1 MLLDLSAIE
10 ENTTTEFKEKI
21 NEKFFMS
28 ISAFANTDGGCL
40 YLGISDDKT
49 VKGFIGKQEPLI
61 DKIVDKLGIQPRITK
76 ITIDNKDILLIEVE
90 KSNNLI
96 AYNNVYY
103 KRVGNTTRVMQQNEV
118 RNRLLEG
125 ISWESQ
131 TGNFTENDINEETV
145 RNFVRFAVSKG
156 RIPAI
161 PNNESVLS
169 ILDKLSLIID
179 GKITNA
185 GILLFGKNPQKAFIN
200 SNIRV
205 GAFKGNDSTTIVSDR
220 IIDGNLFEQV
230 IKAEEAIKFC
240 INVNYSITGETSER
254 KEIWDYPLSAIRE
267 TLLNAIVHRDYFDR
281 SSPIQIKVFKD
292 WLWFFNP
299 GNLVEDITIDS
310 LKSSHP
316 SKPRNPLIAN
326 VFYRAGLIEQFGSGI
341 DRIMHACHTEI
352 IPEPE
357 FIEECGGFSVRFK
370 KEFANLN
377 KRQIQALIYIKENG
391 SITNSKY
398 QEINNITRETAKRD
412 LAELVKLKIID
423 KVGTGKTT
431 KYCVIDMIQLKLL

>member
-1 MLLDLSAIE
+1 MSLDLSITE
-10 ENTTTEFKEKI
+10 ENITTEFKEKI

-40 YLGISDDKT
+40 YLGITDDKII
-49 VKGFIGKQEPLI
+49 KGFSGQQETVINQII
-61 DKIVDKLGIQPRITK
+61 DCLGIQPKITK
-76 ITIDNKDILLIEVE
+76 ETVDDKEIIVITVE

-96 AYNNVYY
+96 AYRNIYY
-103 KRVGNTTRVMQQNEV
+103 KRVGNTTRVMPQNEV
-118 RNRLLEG
+118 RKRLLEG

-131 TGNFTENDINEETV
+131 TGDFSEKDINEETV
-145 RNFVRFAVSKG
+145 RNFVKFAVSKG

-161 PNNESVLS
+161 PNDEPVMSVLER
-169 ILDKLSLIID
+169 LSLIID

-185 GILLFGKNPQKAFIN
+185 GILLFGKNPQKTFIN

-230 IKAEEAIKFC
+230 TKAEEAIKFC

-292 WLWFFNP
+292 WLWFYNP

-310 LKSSHP
+310 LKSFHP

-326 VFYRAGLIEQFGSGI
+326 VFYKAGLIEQFGSGI
-341 DRIMHACHTEI
+341 ERILHACHIEI

-357 FIEECGGFSVRFK
+357 FTEECGGFSVKFK
-370 KEFANLN
+370 KEFTKLN

-412 LAELVKLKIID
+412 LAELVKLEIID

-431 KYCVIDMIQLKLL
+431 KYCIVDII